1 MSKTIFTFTEEFD
14 DAGHLIKRTITTEQ
28 GETVLPVTP
37 NTKSIDNIPII
48 PTPSPWNAPPDITCT
63 PKSNLIDNMPFIP
76 TPKPWNTPDIIY
88 NTTGG
93 TAHES

>member
-37 NTKSIDNIPII
+37 NTKP
-48 PTPSPWNAPPDITCT
+48 
-63 PKSNLIDNMPFIP
+63 IDNMPFIP
-76 TPKPWNTPDIIY
+76 TPTPP
-88 NTTGG
+88 
-93 TAHES
+93 ESAA

>member
-28 GETVLPVTP
+28 GETVLPVAPKTDP
-37 NTKSIDNIPII
+37 IDNTPFIPV
-48 PTPSPWNAPPDITCT
+48 PTPWKAPPDITCN
-63 PKSNLIDNMPFIP
+63 S
-76 TPKPWNTPDIIY
+76 
-88 NTTGG
+88 TGG

>member
-37 NTKSIDNIPII
+37 NTKP
-48 PTPSPWNAPPDITCT
+48 
-63 PKSNLIDNMPFIP
+63 IDNMPFIP
-76 TPKPWNTPDIIY
+76 TQTPWKARIDITC
-88 NTTGG
+88 NSTGG
-93 TAHES
+93 TTHES

>member
-37 NTKSIDNIPII
+37 NTNP
-48 PTPSPWNAPPDITCT
+48 
-63 PKSNLIDNMPFIP
+63 IDNMPFIP
-76 TPKPWNTPDIIY
+76 TTIPWIVPPDVTC
-88 NTTGG
+88 NSTGG

>member
-28 GETVLPVTP
+28 GETVLPVTQDIE
-37 NTKSIDNIPII
+37 SIYNMPII
-48 PTPSPWNAPPDITCT
+48 PTSTHRKAPPDITCN
-63 PKSNLIDNMPFIP
+63 S
-76 TPKPWNTPDIIY
+76 
-88 NTTGG
+88 TGG

>member
-37 NTKSIDNIPII
+37 KTNLIDNTPII
-48 PTPSPWNAPPDITCT
+48 PTPNPWPEPTCSKAPSFFCNH
-63 PKSNLIDNMPFIP
+63 S
-76 TPKPWNTPDIIY
+76 
-88 NTTGG
+88 GG

>member
-37 NTKSIDNIPII
+37 NTKP
-48 PTPSPWNAPPDITCT
+48 
-63 PKSNLIDNMPFIP
+63 IDNMPFIP
-76 TPKPWNTPDIIY
+76 TPKPWNTLDIIY

>member
-37 NTKSIDNIPII
+37 NTKP
-48 PTPSPWNAPPDITCT
+48 
-63 PKSNLIDNMPFIP
+63 IDNMPFITTT
-76 TPKPWNTPDIIY
+76 TPWIAPPDVTC
-88 NTTGG
+88 NSTGD
-93 TAHES
+93 TVHES

>member
-28 GETVLPVTP
+28 GETILPVTP
-37 NTKSIDNIPII
+37 KTKPIDNMPLV
-48 PTPSPWNAPPDITCT
+48 PTPSPWKTNFPSDPTCQ
-63 PKSNLIDNMPFIP
+63 KDV
-76 TPKPWNTPDIIY
+76 IIY
-88 NTTGG
+88 NYSGD

>member
-28 GETVLPVTP
+28 GETILPVTP
-37 NTKSIDNIPII
+37 NTKP
-48 PTPSPWNAPPDITCT
+48 
-63 PKSNLIDNMPFIP
+63 IDNMPLVPPPTSWKTPTKSIP
-76 TPKPWNTPDIIY
+76 SDPTCSKSTIALY
-88 NTTGG
+88 NHSGG

>member
-37 NTKSIDNIPII
+37 NTKPIDNIPII
-48 PTPSPWNAPPDITCT
+48 PTPSPWNT
-63 PKSNLIDNMPFIP
+63 S
-76 TPKPWNTPDIIY
+76 DIIY

>member
-28 GETVLPVTP
+28 GETVLPVAP
-37 NTKSIDNIPII
+37 KTKPIDNMPLV
-48 PTPSPWNAPPDITCT
+48 PTPSPWKTPIKNIPSDPTCQ
-63 PKSNLIDNMPFIP
+63 KDVF
-76 TPKPWNTPDIIY
+76 IY
-88 NTTGG
+88 NYSGG